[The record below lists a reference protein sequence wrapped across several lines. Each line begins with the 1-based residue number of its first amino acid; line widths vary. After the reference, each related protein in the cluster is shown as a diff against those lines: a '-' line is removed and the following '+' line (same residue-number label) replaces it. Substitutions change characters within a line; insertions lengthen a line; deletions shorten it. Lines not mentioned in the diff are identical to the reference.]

1 MSAKLTEICGNKKKY
16 DKKTPKKEPQITAIN
31 LTLFNYKDLM
41 FKKGLIIRYFV
52 LCCGINHN
60 EVEGTVQMH
69 DYIIRAFKEM

>member
-1 MSAKLTEICGNKKKY
+1 MAIRKSTTR
-16 DKKTPKKEPQITAIN
+16 KTPKKEPQITAIN

-52 LCCGINHN
+52 LCCGIYHN
-60 EVEGTVQMH
+60 EVEATVQMH